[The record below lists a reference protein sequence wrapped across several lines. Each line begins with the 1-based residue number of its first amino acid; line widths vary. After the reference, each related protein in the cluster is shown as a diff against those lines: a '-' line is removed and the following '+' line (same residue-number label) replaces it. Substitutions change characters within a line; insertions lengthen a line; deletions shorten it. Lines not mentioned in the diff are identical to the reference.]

1 METSLHHSPP
11 DNQNSDSPQQQQ
23 QQQQQQRHQSPAS
36 RSHSQQYSYQDHY
49 LLKPS
54 PYDAN
59 AADSSD
65 QQQNPPGRFTEE
77 WDASQRGS
85 SIVDGHGAQ
94 HLANMQRAA
103 SVTSYAAGDDSTL
116 PVRNNTLRK
125 KTSMRRTT
133 GSIRRSSSR
142 RSTRAGSVKS
152 LALQS
157 ASDPDE
163 EHSAFFCPVPTS
175 GAPTEVLA
183 ERFLT
188 WRKVL
193 KDLISY
199 FREIQ
204 NHYESRSKAL
214 VKLGNAANNI
224 STPSSFLKSAGI
236 DDALQ
241 LLRDYNKQAVQEANK
256 AREIEEDVILALTG
270 LRSDLQQKIKEI
282 KHLSGDFKNSVDK
295 EMDNTGKAVAA
306 LADILDKSEI
316 DEAATT
322 GKQDPFLLR
331 LAVDRQVERQIDEEN
346 YLHQVRFD
354 PTPLCFFSC
363 SGSPVATGH

>member
-1 METSLHHSPP
+1 METSLHHNPP
-11 DNQNSDSPQQQQ
+11 DNQNSVPPQQQQ
-23 QQQQQQRHQSPAS
+23 QQRRQSPAS

-59 AADSSD
+59 AAADSSD
-65 QQQNPPGRFTEE
+65 QQNPPGRFTEE

-85 SIVDGHGAQ
+85 SIVDGHSAQ

-103 SVTSYAAGDDSTL
+103 SVTSYAAGDDQSL

-163 EHSAFFCPVPTS
+163 ERSAFFCPVPTS

-183 ERFLT
+183 ERFL
-188 WRKVL
+188 
-193 KDLISY
+193 
-199 FREIQ
+199 
-204 NHYESRSKAL
+204 SKFQYQL
-214 VKLGNAANNI
+214 R
-224 STPSSFLKSAGI
+224 PQ
-236 DDALQ
+236 LQ
-241 LLRDYNKQAVQEANK
+241 
-256 AREIEEDVILALTG
+256 
-270 LRSDLQQKIKEI
+270 S
-282 KHLSGDFKNSVDK
+282 KNSLWAKTKVNWCT
-295 EMDNTGKAVAA
+295 MG
-306 LADILDKSEI
+306 
-316 DEAATT
+316 
-322 GKQDPFLLR
+322 
-331 LAVDRQVERQIDEEN
+331 
-346 YLHQVRFD
+346 
-354 PTPLCFFSC
+354 
-363 SGSPVATGH
+363 